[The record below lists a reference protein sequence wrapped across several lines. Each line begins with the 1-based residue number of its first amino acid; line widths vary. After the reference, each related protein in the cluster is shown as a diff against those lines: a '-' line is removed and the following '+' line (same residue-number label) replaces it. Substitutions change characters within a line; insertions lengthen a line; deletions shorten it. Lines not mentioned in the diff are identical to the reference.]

1 MLKTFLRLL
10 SIKPILIMFLIL
22 VGGVLIGGYLAYDH
36 YWIKEP
42 PVELVK
48 SRLWD
53 RLEDKSHL
61 RKFDGGIKLAEEKD
75 SAAVLVAMNKQYD
88 SATTWQMMYQFFGEH
103 LWQAEEMLK
112 SNDPQ
117 KQQDA
122 FRIMAEIGARAARN
136 AYRDGASDAWLGAR
150 IAQAYF
156 LPNRPLVQAMVAAQK
171 ATNAPPADPKAAKAA
186 ARAVAKPAR
195 ANLAKTLTEESLIR
209 SANRMFETAG
219 EMEPVFKN
227 YQLLV
232 KLAPTNQVI
241 PVRLEYVRVLEG
253 DNRFDQAITEMQQL
267 LKTAP
272 TNQIVPLRLEYAR
285 VLERGGR
292 FELAISE
299 LQQITNTNLTTKAL
313 DRLAVKL
320 KQRADNK

>member
-22 VGGVLIGGYLAYDH
+22 VGGTLVGGYLAYDH

-48 SRLWD
+48 NRLWN

-61 RKFDGGIKLAEEKD
+61 SKFDGGIKLTDEKD
-75 SAAVLVAMNKQYD
+75 NAAMLVAMNKQYD

-112 SNDPQ
+112 SNDSQ

-122 FRIMAEIGARAARN
+122 LRIMAEIGARAARN

-156 LPNRPLVQAMVAAQK
+156 LPSRPLVQAMVAAQK
-171 ATNAPPADPKAAKAA
+171 ATNAIPADPKAARIAGKA
-186 ARAVAKPAR
+186 AR
-195 ANLAKTLTEESLIR
+195 ANLAKTLTEETLIR
-209 SANRMFETAG
+209 TANRLFETAG
-219 EMEPVFKN
+219 EMEPVLRN

-232 KLAPTNQVI
+232 KIAPTNQVI

-253 DNRFDQAITEMQQL
+253 DGRFEQAITEMQQL

-320 KQRADNK
+320 KQRADTK

>member
-10 SIKPILIMFLIL
+10 SIKPILILFLIL
-22 VGGVLIGGYLAYDH
+22 VGGTLVGGYLAYDH

-48 SRLWD
+48 SRLWN

-61 RKFDGGIKLAEEKD
+61 SKFDGGLKLAEEKD
-75 SAAVLVAMNKQYD
+75 IAAMLIAMNKQYD

-122 FRIMAEIGARAARN
+122 FKIMAEIGTRASHS

-156 LPNRPLVQAMVAAQK
+156 LPNRPLVQAMAAAQK
-171 ATNAPPADPKAAKAA
+171 ATNAVPTDPKAVKISGKA
-186 ARAVAKPAR
+186 ARA
-195 ANLAKTLTEESLIR
+195 LQAKTLTEESLIR
-209 SANRMFETAG
+209 TANRLFETAG
-219 EMEPVFKN
+219 EMEPVLKN

-232 KLAPTNQVI
+232 KIAPTNQVI

-272 TNQIVPLRLEYAR
+272 TNQIVPMRLEYAR

-292 FELAISE
+292 FELAIAE
-299 LQQITNTNLTTKAL
+299 LQQITNTNLTAKAL

-320 KQRADNK
+320 KQRADSK